1 MSNIDE
7 QIEYLTEE
15 NTKKNK
21 QIEDL
26 FDKINK
32 LEKELESIKKERTER
47 SEKLYNPEI
56 INKSL
61 GINDNNDLSI
71 IIKKYKKSIL
81 IQNMYNDKNTTHKC
95 KEIFKELGARW
106 FKHMN
111 EKDQGWLFVGKND
124 EKEGTLEENS
134 KFIIEN
140 LEDKFKLEYEYKNE

>member
-32 LEKELESIKKERTER
+32 LEKELESIKK
-47 SEKLYNPEI
+47 SKSEI
-56 INKSL
+56 ISKSFV
-61 GINDNNDLSI
+61 IDNNNNDLSI

-95 KEIFKELGARW
+95 KEIFKELGAKW

-124 EKEGTLEENS
+124 EKEGTLEDNS
-134 KFIIEN
+134 KFIVEK
-140 LEDKFKLEYEYKNE
+140 LSEKFKLEYEYKNE

>member
-7 QIEYLTEE
+7 QIEYLIEE

-32 LEKELESIKKERTER
+32 LEKELESIKK
-47 SEKLYNPEI
+47 SKSEI
-56 INKSL
+56 ISKSFV
-61 GINDNNDLSI
+61 IDNNNNDLSI

-95 KEIFKELGARW
+95 KEIFKELGAKW

-124 EKEGTLEENS
+124 EKEGTLEDNS
-134 KFIIEN
+134 KFIVEK
-140 LEDKFKLEYEYKNE
+140 LSEKFKLEYEYKNE

>member
-1 MSNIDE
+1 MNNQINQTMSYQNKTILYKKMSNIDE

-32 LEKELESIKKERTER
+32 LEKELESLKK
-47 SEKLYNPEI
+47 SKSEI
-56 INKSL
+56 ISKSFV
-61 GINDNNDLSI
+61 IDNNNDLSI

-95 KEIFKELGARW
+95 KDIFKELGAKW
-106 FKHMN
+106 FKN
-111 EKDQGWLFVGKND
+111 DKEQGWLFVGKNN

-134 KFIIEN
+134 KFI
-140 LEDKFKLEYEYKNE
+140 FR

>member
-1 MSNIDE
+1 MSNIEE

-32 LEKELESIKKERTER
+32 LEKELENIKK
-47 SEKLYNPEI
+47 SKSEI
-56 INKSL
+56 ISKSFV
-61 GINDNNDLSI
+61 IDNNNDLSI

-95 KEIFKELGARW
+95 KDIFKELGAKW

-124 EKEGTLEENS
+124 EKEGTLEDNS
-134 KFIIEN
+134 KFIVEK
-140 LEDKFKLEYEYKNE
+140 LSEKFKLEYEYKNE

>member
-26 FDKINK
+26 FDRINK
-32 LEKELESIKKERTER
+32 LENELKSIKK
-47 SEKLYNPEI
+47 SKSEI
-56 INKSL
+56 ISKSFV
-61 GINDNNDLSI
+61 IDNNNDLSI

-95 KEIFKELGARW
+95 KEILKELGAKW
-106 FKHMN
+106 FKNVN
-111 EKDQGWLFVGKND
+111 ENYQGWLFVGKND
-124 EKEGTLEENS
+124 EKEGTLEDNS
-134 KFIIEN
+134 KFIVEKLSEN
-140 LEDKFKLEYEYKNE
+140 FKLDFKIEYD

>member
-1 MSNIDE
+1 MSNIEE

-26 FDKINK
+26 FYKINK
-32 LEKELESIKKERTER
+32 LEKELESIKKERTEKT
-47 SEKLYNPEI
+47 EKSYKSEI
-56 INKSL
+56 IHKSL

-71 IIKKYKKSIL
+71 IINKYKKSIL
-81 IQNMYNDKNTTHKC
+81 VQNMYNDKNTTHKC
-95 KEIFKELGARW
+95 KDIFKELGAKW
-106 FKHMN
+106 FKN
-111 EKDQGWLFVGKND
+111 DKEQGWLFVGKND

-140 LEDKFKLEYEYKNE
+140 LEDKFKLEYEYKKE